1 MPREVVAL
9 VSSDDV
15 IAAIRVHA
23 DRVHDLLRRSGCGPE
38 ESVEVTESYAFA
50 LIDAI
55 VNAPETVV
63 DMAGWW
69 FGRALELGRRLG
81 GPTDAATEEEATTSV
96 LAGTP
101 AEAAVRA
108 SLGALPESERLAVL
122 LRDAYDLPPQAVAV
136 ALRRDQ
142 DNAAALVAVGR
153 LHLVAR
159 YADRRVPD
167 LAGHTGRT
175 PADLATLGQLADG
188 TLPPQRGVALRR
200 HLSAC
205 VACEDAV
212 DAMTQ
217 GRRLAAGLPVIAMP
231 DEAREAMLDRVA
243 HRATTVLPSVDEV
256 LLAVEEDDEV
266 PPTISP
272 IVVIFAIVVALVL
285 GVAVAALTRGG
296 SGSPA
301 GAAALPS
308 VSAAPA
314 ETPSFP
320 VSPLPSASLS
330 SQPTR
335 SVSPSS
341 ASSRSAS
348 ARPTNSATVVV
359 HPAIVLSPT
368 SGRRGTTIT
377 VHGTG
382 WAPGDLVTVRYQGP
396 VSTSSATA
404 TAGSGGRFT
413 VTVTAN
419 GLVPATYT
427 VRAIGSSGSASASF
441 DQTS

>member
-1 MPREVVAL
+1 MKKP
-9 VSSDDV
+9 
-15 IAAIRVHA
+15 
-23 DRVHDLLRRSGCGPE
+23 LRS
-38 ESVEVTESYAFA
+38 
-50 LIDAI
+50 
-55 VNAPETVV
+55 
-63 DMAGWW
+63 
-69 FGRALELGRRLG
+69 
-81 GPTDAATEEEATTSV
+81 
-96 LAGTP
+96 
-101 AEAAVRA
+101 
-108 SLGALPESERLAVL
+108 
-122 LRDAYDLPPQAVAV
+122 
-136 ALRRDQ
+136 
-142 DNAAALVAVGR
+142 
-153 LHLVAR
+153 
-159 YADRRVPD
+159 
-167 LAGHTGRT
+167 
-175 PADLATLGQLADG
+175 
-188 TLPPQRGVALRR
+188 
-200 HLSAC
+200 LSAC